1 NVNTLNQG
9 AFEHAFSTSLY
20 VYNSIIATNTGGSDL
35 KVAGGSSV
43 ILANCITTYNGT
55 YDSSLPLFND
65 AANGDYSLATN
76 SQAIEAGSNSYVT
89 ASMTT
94 DIAGANRIQGN
105 VVDIGAYESTPAL
118 GEGATTSILDEIFA
132 EYFDE
137 EPFDEF

>member
-1 NVNTLNQG
+1 
-9 AFEHAFSTSLY
+9 
-20 VYNSIIATNTGGSDL
+20 
-35 KVAGGSSV
+35 
-43 ILANCITTYNGT
+43 
-55 YDSSLPLFND
+55 
-65 AANGDYSLATN
+65 
-76 SQAIEAGSNSYVT
+76 
-89 ASMTT
+89 MTT